1 MTTLLNKTTEPVTK
15 TVYTIQL
22 EDGSTVF
29 RIEMSDENGKVLD
42 FFTRS
47 QDGYSLDEGD
57 NDSILVNE
65 EIDNF
70 LNELENEEAA

>member
-1 MTTLLNKTTEPVTK
+1 MTTLLNITTEQVTK

-22 EDGSTVF
+22 DDGSTVF

-42 FFTRS
+42 SITRS

-65 EIDNF
+65 EVDNF
-70 LNELENEEAA
+70 LNKLENEEVA

>member
-1 MTTLLNKTTEPVTK
+1 MTTLLNITTEQVTK

-42 FFTRS
+42 SITRS

-65 EIDNF
+65 EVDNF
-70 LNELENEEAA
+70 LNKLENEEVA

>member
-22 EDGSTVF
+22 ENGSTVF

-42 FFTRS
+42 SITRS
-47 QDGYSLDEGD
+47 KHGYSLDEGD
-57 NDSILVNE
+57 NESLLVCE
-65 EIDNF
+65 EVDLF

>member
-1 MTTLLNKTTEPVTK
+1 MTTLLNTTVEKVTK

-29 RIEMSDENGKVLD
+29 RIEMSGESGKVID
-42 FFTRS
+42 SITRS

-57 NDSILVNE
+57 NESILVNE
-65 EIDNF
+65 EIDAF
-70 LNELENEEAA
+70 LNMLEGNGVN